1 MVHPARGTH
10 QGELGCPARSP
21 PDSAFFVDVIFYVY
35 VPDNMFKP
43 FSPTKDLNEFGAGV
57 VLSGLVDESFKE
69 LFSFKNRTITVLY
82 MEWE

>member
-1 MVHPARGTH
+1 
-10 QGELGCPARSP
+10 
-21 PDSAFFVDVIFYVY
+21 
-35 VPDNMFKP
+35 MFKP